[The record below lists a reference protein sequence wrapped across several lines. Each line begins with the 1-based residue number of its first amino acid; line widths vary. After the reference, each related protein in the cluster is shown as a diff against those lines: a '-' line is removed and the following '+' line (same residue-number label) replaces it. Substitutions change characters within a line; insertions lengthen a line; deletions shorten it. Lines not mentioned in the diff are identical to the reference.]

1 MKKKSL
7 SIVLFFA
14 CCAFFL
20 ISCHRNE
27 KIESVSETSLFSI
40 NYGNFEEQIN
50 LFNLN
55 ESGNIKT
62 SIFMRDGF
70 FYIVNGES
78 HKILSMN
85 SYGDLL
91 SLYYNEDMY
100 PESKKGLPEKS
111 SAGIWKGV
119 SYPFNVTG
127 KITVDSRKYMYV
139 VATVPRDR
147 YEQDEDENLLYSQV
161 VLRFSSDGSSVDYL
175 GQQGPGGTPFPYIKE
190 IYTTENDEL
199 VVVCTTNVGLTAFW
213 FATNGFLRYKIPVT
227 IKGAPKVNSESLNEI
242 NSESLFLTVENA
254 VPDCYSLRLYIKV
267 DYYVSRIDEESKV
280 QSGIDYLES
289 YIFPLNVETGMYG
302 EPLALPPFEQSVTE
316 DFSKITYKLPYDFLG
331 VTKNGWLF
339 FIITTEDGFN
349 VEMLQPVTQI
359 VQKRH
364 FSVNHNE
371 TLYYSLCL
379 SHEGIISALMAE
391 KDSARVVWWR
401 TDSLIDS
408 VIK

>member
-1 MKKKSL
+1 MKKKTFSV
-7 SIVLFFA
+7 ILFFV
-14 CCAFFL
+14 CCIGFFV
-20 ISCHRNE
+20 SCHKSG
-27 KIESVSETSLFSI
+27 KIQSISEDSLFSI
-40 NYGNFEEQIN
+40 EYGNFEEQIN
-50 LFNLN
+50 LFNL
-55 ESGNIKT
+55 SKPGDIKT
-62 SIFMRDGF
+62 SVFMRDGF

-78 HKILSMN
+78 QKILSMN

-91 SLYYNEDMY
+91 SLYYNEDLY

-111 SAGIWKGV
+111 PSKIWKPV
-119 SYPFNVTG
+119 SYPFDVTG

-139 VATVPRDR
+139 VANVPRDR

-199 VVVCTTNVGLTAFW
+199 VVVCTTNVGLTTFW
-213 FATNGFLRYKIPVT
+213 FATNGFLRYKIPISIKSAPKINTEALSDVNPDAVFVT
-227 IKGAPKVNSESLNEI
+227 I
-242 NSESLFLTVENA
+242 ENA
-254 VPDCYSLRLYIKV
+254 VPDCYALRLYIKV
-267 DYYVSRIDEESKV
+267 DYSVALIDEESKV
-280 QSGIDYLES
+280 QSGIDYKES
-289 YIFPLNVETGMYG
+289 YILPLNVETGKYG

-331 VTKNGWLF
+331 VTKSGWLF

-349 VEMLQPVTQI
+349 IEMLQPVTQI

-364 FSVNHNE
+364 LAVNHNE

-379 SHEGIISALMAE
+379 SHEGIISALLAE
-391 KDSARVVWWR
+391 KNSAKIVWWR